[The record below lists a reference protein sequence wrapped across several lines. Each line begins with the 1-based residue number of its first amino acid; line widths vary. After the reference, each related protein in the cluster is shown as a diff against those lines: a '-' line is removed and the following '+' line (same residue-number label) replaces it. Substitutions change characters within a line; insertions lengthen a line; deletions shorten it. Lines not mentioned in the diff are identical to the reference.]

1 VFTQFTYRKLK
12 FSCFNFFNF
21 YIAENKLFILLKIL
35 QSDNNQSNNSNSS
48 MHLSVA
54 FTEDKLS
61 VPKITDKMFEADAV
75 HNCLMLCCIWIELNY
90 GITSTETHRSLITAG
105 EQLNMHAANQQ
116 IVGVKSTSVFS
127 GALRAVN
134 TADVSTDSRPRAVIR
149 RNVMAISCCPDNR
162 LYKSLFTE

>member
-12 FSCFNFFNF
+12 FSCFNFLSF

-35 QSDNNQSNNSNSS
+35 QSESNNSNSS

-61 VPKITDKMFEADAV
+61 VPKITDKMFEADAF
-75 HNCLMLCCIWIELNY
+75 LLCCIWIELNY